1 MKHAVTKFILIFAVF
16 AAVFVLQKP
25 IFMGVH
31 AEAVG
36 VESVW
41 DFLSVAWH
49 GLSMDLA
56 VAGYLTVIPGLLIIC
71 MLLTPRM
78 WPRRALDI
86 YIALCSAVISAI
98 FCLDLVLYSYW
109 GFRLDTTPF
118 FYFAT
123 SPSAAMASVKWW
135 QALLGAIGFLLTGAL
150 AWWGMS
156 RAIGM
161 VEVKPMKGW
170 KPVAVTA
177 LMTVALILPIRGS
190 LTVST
195 MNPSRA
201 YFSQR
206 RGMNHAATNPA
217 FNLLYSASHT
227 DGYGSS
233 YRFMDPGEA
242 RVRFLAFNSDPD
254 GAETEHFPLSSRPRP
269 DVVLVI
275 LESFSSHLLPS
286 LGGEPV
292 ATGLDSIAR
301 TGLLFTDIYASSF
314 RTDRALPAIL
324 SALPGQPSQ
333 SVLKYI
339 DKIERLPSLPAALAR
354 AGYDLSY
361 FYGGDTNFTNMQ
373 AYLMS
378 MGFGHIVSDKDF
390 SLSEKASKWGA
401 PDHLVFDGARRY
413 LATPSSH
420 PRLAVIQTSSSHEPF
435 EVPHADPRFPDN
447 ERLNAFAYTDSCL
460 TGFVNTLRRSPQ
472 WGNTLVVI
480 VPDHFGCWPKGL
492 ADTRQRHRVP
502 LAVTGGALATRG
514 TIDTT
519 GSQTDIAATLLGALG
534 LSAEEF
540 PFSHDLCGGIPPKG
554 AFMSDP
560 GSVTIATPSGSVTW
574 NCDADK
580 VEATTL
586 THDGTNETV
595 RDAKAYLQTLYSYLD
610 SL

>member
-1 MKHAVTKFILIFAVF
+1 MKRAVTKIILIFAVF
-16 AAVFVLQKP
+16 TAVFVLQKP

-31 AEAVG
+31 ADAVG
-36 VESVW
+36 VESAW
-41 DFLSVAWH
+41 DFLTVAWH

-56 VAGYLTVIPGLLIIC
+56 VAGYLTVIPGLLVIC
-71 MLLTPRM
+71 MLLTPAK
-78 WPRRALDI
+78 WPRRTLDI
-86 YIALCSAVISAI
+86 YIAFCSACISAI

-135 QALLGAIGFLLTGAL
+135 QVLCGSVGFLLTGAL
-150 AWWGMS
+150 VWWGMS
-156 RAIGM
+156 SAIGM
-161 VEVKPMKGW
+161 VEVKPDRNW

-177 LMTVALILPIRGS
+177 LLTAALIIPIRGS

-217 FNLLYSASHT
+217 FNLLYSATHS

-233 YRFMDPGEA
+233 YRFMEPDEA
-242 RVRFLAFNSDPD
+242 RARFMAFNSDPD
-254 GAETEHFPLSSRPRP
+254 APETEHFPLSTRERP

-286 LGGEPV
+286 LGGEAV

-301 TGLLFTDIYASSF
+301 SGLLFTDIYASSF

-333 SVLKYI
+333 SVLKYV
-339 DKIERLPSLPAALAR
+339 DKIERLPSLPAVMAR

-378 MGFGHIVSDKDF
+378 MGFGHTVSDKDF

-401 PDHLVFDGARRY
+401 PDHLVFDRARSY
-413 LATPSSH
+413 LASPSTQ

-435 EVPHADPRFPDN
+435 EVPYANTRFRDN

-460 TGFVNTLRRSPQ
+460 TAFVNTLRRSPR
-472 WGNTLVVI
+472 WDNTLVVI
-480 VPDHFGCWPKGL
+480 VPDHFGCWPQGL
-492 ADTRQRHRVP
+492 TDMRQRHRVP
-502 LAVTGGALATRG
+502 LVVTGGALASKGRVA
-514 TIDTT
+514 TT

-534 LSAEEF
+534 IPADCF
-540 PFSHDLCGGIPPKG
+540 PFSNDLCGGFPAKG

-560 GSVTIATPSGSVTW
+560 GSVTIATPQGSVTW

-586 THDGTNETV
+586 TPARTEEAV
-595 RDAKAYLQTLYSYLD
+595 ADAKAYLQTLYSYLD